1 MEDKPLFSVLIASY
15 NNGRYLQEAIDSVLA
30 QTYTNWEIVMVD
42 DGSTDESSKVYE
54 KYKGDSRF
62 RIFCNGENKGCG
74 YTKRRCA
81 ELAQG
86 ELCAFLDPDDK
97 IVPDALEVMVKEHEL
112 RPECSLVYSMSF
124 FWNDI
129 DDTGKVSDIIGPME
143 NGEDFLVTSKN
154 QVFHFSSY
162 KNDFYKKTEG
172 IDAALRSAVDVDL
185 YFKLE
190 EMGKLY
196 YVDKVLYYYRQT
208 NPNSISM
215 GVNRNHTALNRNYMM
230 CALNSFVRRIKSKSL
245 LVEKNREKYVNRMR
259 WMMGSYK
266 RSIPHTD
273 SLLLNYCRWYWTL
286 NKYSLRS
293 LNHIVKLLM
302 KVKSKY

>member
-1 MEDKPLFSVLIASY
+1 MENKPLFSVLIASY

-30 QTYTNWEIVMVD
+30 QTYTNWEIVLVD

-62 RIFCNGENKGCG
+62 CIFCNGENKGCG

-154 QVFHFSSY
+154 QVFAFASY
-162 KNDFYKKTEG
+162 KNSAYKKTVG
-172 IDAALRSAVDVDL
+172 IDATLRSAVDVDL

-215 GVNRNHTALNRNYMM
+215 GINRNANSLTKFHMRCSLN
-230 CALNSFVRRIKSKSL
+230 AFVRRIRSKSPL
-245 LVEKNREKYVNRMR
+245 FKKNRDKYLYRMR
-259 WMMGSYK
+259 WEMGTYK
-266 RSIPHTD
+266 RGVGHTNWP
-273 SLLLNYCRWYWTL
+273 LTKYCLWYWVGSGC
-286 NKYSLRS
+286 SLMALR
-293 LNHIVKLLM
+293 HVQKLLF
-302 KVKSKY
+302 